1 MLATVG
7 LTQHKEN
14 IISSLEIMEQKMNCP
29 LRGRL
34 HFLSAGRPLQL
45 VLTKGIS
52 SKNTFSRNCRRSDTI

>member
-14 IISSLEIMEQKMNCP
+14 IISSLENMEQKMNCP

-45 VLTKGIS
+45 VLTKGTS
-52 SKNTFSRNCRRSDTI
+52 SKKYL